1 MLKCLTNSPTH
12 LYNGVDSIP
21 NIMAFGKIGFAVA
34 GAAAL
39 TTLSFQDS
47 AEAQDNTV
55 LAAAESPQLQA
66 VIAEYRQCI
75 DGAVAATDPKLVP
88 GVDDATRK
96 LVFDT
101 MVEGCESIK
110 QSGVRILAAQQRIET
125 ADREIDAIT
134 RSIIE
139 GAKAEVGIKS

>member
-1 MLKCLTNSPTH
+1 MINLTYSSIR
-12 LYNGVDSIP
+12 LYNTVDLIP
-21 NIMAFGKIGFAVA
+21 YIMGGRQLVFGAALAAGL
-34 GAAAL
+34 GAAAE
-39 TTLSFQDS
+39 QV
-47 AEAQDNTV
+47 EAQDKTV

-66 VIAEYRQCI
+66 VIAEYQQCV
-75 DGAVAATDPKLVP
+75 DGAVAATDPELVP
-88 GVDDATRK
+88 DVDDVTRK

-110 QSGVRILAAQQRIET
+110 QSGVRILAAQQRIGT